1 MKAILS
7 IPLTEKDIQF
17 VNEDLCKGISQLQSI
32 VNESSDDE
40 LGLFFSVDMNSH
52 DGKEVEEL
60 DLIPGGRNRRVS
72 SENVE
77 EYSELMTKHYLYDNY
92 RNSLYYLLN
101 GIFVAIPQDY
111 FAIFTESE
119 LQQILE
125 GEKTISVAD
134 WRANTVYT
142 NEFHDKHPVVEAFWR
157 IVSRWTCERQS
168 LLLCFATGYCYP
180 PVIRLRVRMIDRSLD
195 SLI

>member
-1 MKAILS
+1 MKTILS

-17 VNEDLCKGISQLQSI
+17 VNESICKGVSQLRSI
-32 VNESSDDE
+32 VQESSDDE
-40 LGLFFSVDMNSH
+40 LGLFFSVDINSR
-52 DGKEVEEL
+52 DGTDVEEI

-101 GIFVAIPQDY
+101 GIFEVIPQDY

-125 GEKTISVAD
+125 GEKTIDVAD

-157 IVSRWTCERQS
+157 IVARWSRERQS

-180 PVIRLRVRMIDRSLD
+180 PVVVVDENDR
-195 SLI
+195 

>member
-92 RNSLYYLLN
+92 RNSLY
-101 GIFVAIPQDY
+101 
-111 FAIFTESE
+111 
-119 LQQILE
+119 
-125 GEKTISVAD
+125 
-134 WRANTVYT
+134 
-142 NEFHDKHPVVEAFWR
+142 
-157 IVSRWTCERQS
+157 
-168 LLLCFATGYCYP
+168 
-180 PVIRLRVRMIDRSLD
+180 
-195 SLI
+195 